1 MSKRIA
7 PFVVL
12 AIALGAAA
20 IRSYMLTARS
30 LWFDEAFSWRLIQF
44 PISEMISRAA
54 ADVHPPL
61 YYLILKGWSLIFG
74 SSIAALR
81 SLSVVAAAGTI
92 AAAYGFTAS
101 AARSRAAGLLAALLL
116 AVSAWQIQFAWEA
129 RMYTLGSLL
138 AILSA
143 WTLLQA
149 MRAQPQR
156 VAWWALY
163 AVLTAAF
170 AYIHYYAF
178 FSIAAHAVFVAG
190 SLLVSARARRW
201 WYALLAALG
210 ALTLYLPWLP
220 IFWQQNK
227 QVQDSYWIGSLG
239 GWSIPDTFYRMFI
252 PTAAI
257 PRHDGLGWII
267 LALLPMIGTLVMW
280 ALLVKRRSRPP
291 LPNDSRWLIFLLG
304 VVPFILSI
312 TLSLISQSLYQD
324 RFFVFAHLYIL
335 IALAALLSAMPWP
348 TVRRVSSATAVIFLA
363 ATALLF
369 WLELDL
375 VNKPGARAATQFI
388 FENRQSSE
396 PILVSSPFI
405 YFSVLHYAQEEWHA
419 SPPPRL
425 YSATGQLA
433 HFAGGP
439 ILTPADLAGPDLF
452 STPSKRLWIVDTTGF
467 GGVPLVPPAAWR
479 PAQRQIFREVFPHQG
494 VITATAY
501 ERGDHL

>member
-7 PFVVL
+7 LWLVFAT
-12 AIALGAAA
+12 AIGGAA

-74 SSIAALR
+74 TSIAALR

-92 AAAYGFTAS
+92 AAAYGFTTS

-129 RMYTLGSLL
+129 RMYTIGSLL
-138 AILSA
+138 AIFSA
-143 WTLLQA
+143 WALLKA
-149 MRAQPQR
+149 IRAEPQR
-156 VAWWALY
+156 LAWWALY

-170 AYIHYYAF
+170 AYIHYYAL

-190 SLLVSARARRW
+190 YLMRAFRPRRL
-201 WYALLAALG
+201 WYALLATLG
-210 ALTLYLPWLP
+210 VIILYLPWLP
-220 IFWQQNK
+220 VFWQQNK
-227 QVQDSYWIGSLG
+227 QVQDSYWITSLG

-257 PRHDGLGWII
+257 PRHYGLIWII
-267 LALLPMIGTLVMW
+267 LALLPILGTAVTW
-280 ALLVKRRSRPP
+280 AWLVKPRSRLP

-312 TLSLISQSLYQD
+312 MLSLISQSLYQD
-324 RFFVFAHLYIL
+324 RFFVFAHLFIL
-335 IALAALLSAMPWP
+335 INLAALLSAIPWP
-348 TVRRVSSATAVIFLA
+348 AVRRTASAAAVIFLA

-369 WLELDL
+369 WHELDL
-375 VNKPGARAATQFI
+375 VNKPGARAATQFLYA
-388 FENRQSSE
+388 ERLPNE
-396 PILVSSPFI
+396 PIIVSSPFI
-405 YFSVLHYAQEEWHA
+405 YFSVLHYAQDEWPA

-439 ILTPADLAGPDLF
+439 ILIPADMAGPDLLAA
-452 STPSKRLWIVDTTGF
+452 PPKRLWIVDTTGF
-467 GGVPLVPPAAWR
+467 GGEPLALPAAWR
-479 PAQRQIFREVFPHQG
+479 PTRHQSFAEVFPHQG
-494 VITATAY
+494 VITVTAY
-501 ERGDHL
+501 ERGNNL